1 MGPGGLGGGKST
13 RRSGRDAP
21 NLNKIPALQVRAPA
35 RTVWV
40 GAGAFQWYLAALVTN
55 GWGRGCS
62 PQPWGQYLLALHPME
77 PPGMAEIGLLV
88 NRLGGNLERKSKS
101 KKGKDDV
108 SAWGTTAPRNTEWTC
123 RGCRARA
130 GQHPGHPRLRIS
142 AVYWS
147 LRSSEFSG
155 TADLAPKIITGR
167 LQEIKEHKSFPQ
179 EQRANWHL
187 RHLPWLNPIVSESLI
202 SSYLGSFSP
211 PC

>member
-62 PQPWGQYLLALHPME
+62 PQPWSQYLLALHPME

-123 RGCRARA
+123 RG
-130 GQHPGHPRLRIS
+130 
-142 AVYWS
+142 AV
-147 LRSSEFSG
+147 
-155 TADLAPKIITGR
+155 P
-167 LQEIKEHKSFPQ
+167 
-179 EQRANWHL
+179 
-187 RHLPWLNPIVSESLI
+187 V
-202 SSYLGSFSP
+202 LGSILGTLGFGYQQSTGV
-211 PC
+211 CGVLSFQALLI